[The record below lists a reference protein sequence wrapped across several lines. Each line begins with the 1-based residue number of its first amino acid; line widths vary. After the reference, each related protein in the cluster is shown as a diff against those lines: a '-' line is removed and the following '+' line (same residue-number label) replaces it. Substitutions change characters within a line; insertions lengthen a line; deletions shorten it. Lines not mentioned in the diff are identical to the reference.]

1 MNAEPA
7 EGLADMLNSSQVDW
21 WVVHQFVVGWLDR
34 VGTWPMAGTPLWADL
49 PTHDP
54 RKWAS
59 LLDAA
64 RHWSLR
70 VDACQEARAE
80 ASHDIAGAA
89 DWKAIAHEVARPP
102 ASRIPRQRTDA
113 A

>member
-1 MNAEPA
+1 MSAEPTESFFVA
-7 EGLADMLNSSQVDW
+7 STSTQVDW
-21 WVVHQFVVGWLDR
+21 WVVNQFVVGWLAQ
-34 VGTWPMAGTPLWADL
+34 VEVWPMAGTPQWAAL
-49 PTHDP
+49 PAHDP

-80 ASHDIAGAA
+80 ASRAIAGAA
-89 DWKAIAHEVARPP
+89 DWKAIAHEVAHPP